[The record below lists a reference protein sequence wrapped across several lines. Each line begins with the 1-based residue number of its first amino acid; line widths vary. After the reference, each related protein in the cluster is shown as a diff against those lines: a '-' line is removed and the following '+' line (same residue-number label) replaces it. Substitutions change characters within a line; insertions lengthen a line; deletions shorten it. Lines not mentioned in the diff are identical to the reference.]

1 MKLKTRPRV
10 AVRED
15 DSSSPSSASRTAG
28 RVTLAGCGL
37 TILAALLALVE
48 KAAFGVSL
56 MTAGRQLADVA
67 LTVLALTSAT
77 LAAVVLLRRP
87 ATGALAST
95 LLLLAV
101 GQLGAAIW
109 AATSVLNSIRA
120 IGDDQ
125 VFFTAIGT
133 GAYLGVLGS
142 LVTLAGGVLAW
153 TNRRR
158 E

>member
-1 MKLKTRPRV
+1 
-10 AVRED
+10 
-15 DSSSPSSASRTAG
+15 
-28 RVTLAGCGL
+28 
-37 TILAALLALVE
+37 ILAALLAPVE